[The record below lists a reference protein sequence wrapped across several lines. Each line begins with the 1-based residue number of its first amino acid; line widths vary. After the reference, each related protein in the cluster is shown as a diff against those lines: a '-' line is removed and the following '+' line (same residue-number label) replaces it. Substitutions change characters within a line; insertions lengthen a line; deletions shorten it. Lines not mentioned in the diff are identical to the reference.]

1 MRQRLSFGCSNEFPP
16 DITSLS
22 NMMELFFY
30 ASELK
35 PREGFNVRYEMVYD
49 NGTFAMYFISVYA
62 EVTFVFL

>member
-1 MRQRLSFGCSNEFPP
+1 MKQSQRQSFGCSNEFPP

-22 NMMELFFY
+22 NMMELYFY

-49 NGTFAMYFISVYA
+49 NGKFTLFIISVYA
-62 EVTFVFL
+62 